1 MKAAGGG
8 TEWKARCLNMW
19 GLAAPVGRR
28 CLGTFVC
35 SALGSFNRHSG
46 RAVKAVGTLCCDP
59 AGAQVDSAQNE
70 VPVRG
75 CSVGHCRCVFQK
87 CLYLEKN
94 RANKQTKKE
103 NHFLCSSWERVWT
116 WHAVQAASRGV
127 RDGAQLVLC
136 AHPAWEYW
144 TI

>member
-1 MKAAGGG
+1 M
-8 TEWKARCLNMW
+8 
-19 GLAAPVGRR
+19 
-28 CLGTFVC
+28 C

-46 RAVKAVGTLCCDP
+46 RAVKAVGALCCDP

-94 RANKQTKKE
+94 RANKPRKKTTFSVVLE
-103 NHFLCSSWERVWT
+103 SVSEPGTLCRLP
-116 WHAVQAASRGV
+116 A
-127 RDGAQLVLC
+127 GA
-136 AHPAWEYW
+136 
-144 TI
+144 